1 MTSNRINGGPPIV
14 SWFRGVSRKSGSGVR
29 ADTSIDPSVDGA
41 EQSRS
46 LKTDLATLISEVD
59 LDSEE
64 AVRRLRRPILRR
76 ILLSEFGEGFAE
88 HPDFAAMMDRIEL
101 ALDVDP
107 AMPKQFLALLRDLKH
122 PSPP

>member
-29 ADTSIDPSVDGA
+29 AA

-88 HPDFAAMMDRIEL
+88 HPDFAAMMERIEL